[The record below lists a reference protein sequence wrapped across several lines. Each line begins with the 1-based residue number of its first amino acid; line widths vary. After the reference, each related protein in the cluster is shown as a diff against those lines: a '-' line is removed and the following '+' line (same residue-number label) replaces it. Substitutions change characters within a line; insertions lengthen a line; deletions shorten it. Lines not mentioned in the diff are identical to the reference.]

1 MRHKGLDEAREKR
14 GPRIMIWGPH
24 DTEDAF
30 RETLQEGVR
39 VTPSSRRP
47 PLHYSYLVP
56 SYHWSENVSYVM
68 PENSQVL

>member
-1 MRHKGLDEAREKR
+1 MRHKGLDETREKR

-24 DTEDAF
+24 DMEDAF
-30 RETLQEGVR
+30 SVRVEGVR
-39 VTPSSRRP
+39 VTPSSP

-68 PENSQVL
+68 PENLQVL